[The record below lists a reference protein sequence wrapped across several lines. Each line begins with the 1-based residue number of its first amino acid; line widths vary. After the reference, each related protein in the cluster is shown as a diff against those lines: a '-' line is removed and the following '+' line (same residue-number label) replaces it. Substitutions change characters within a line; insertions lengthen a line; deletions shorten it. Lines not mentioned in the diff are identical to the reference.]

1 MPYYDELAIVDF
13 NVLSFDDTSLK
24 DDFVKT
30 YPNPVQ
36 DIINIK
42 ISGSNKIEA
51 IKILDLKGSELYID
65 ESKTKESFINTSFLS
80 SGVYLLYI
88 KTDNGS
94 TTRKIIKE

>member
-13 NVLSFDDTSLK
+13 NVLSVDETSLI

-36 DIINIK
+36 DVINIK

-51 IKILDLKGSELYID
+51 IKILDLKGSELYMD